1 VDVEKVFHCD
11 MIYYIG
17 DSHTAGI
24 GHMNPIKEIYEYN
37 PYPYYLSN
45 LLNSEYINLGIPGSN
60 LVNNIQIFIDNLQ
73 NIINNGKMVFFQFQ
87 FFQNAYLRFDENDIG
102 WKDIAVH
109 KNDVIDTINIPLEDR
124 VAILTYFEKY
134 EERRSWYEMKKVY
147 SLFNFLETYGI
158 KCYALY
164 WTPPFII
171 NIIDDKR
178 NIKFNDKNFVNP
190 LNLPTLAKET
200 NGVWDDNH
208 IGNNSNI
215 IVAQHIYD
223 FLSINNP

>member
-1 VDVEKVFHCD
+1 

-24 GHMNPIKEIYEYN
+24 SHMNPIKESYEYN

-45 LLNSEYINLGIPGSN
+45 LFKSEYVNLGIPGSN

-73 NIINNGKMVFFQFQ
+73 DIIDNGKMVFFQFQ

-102 WKDIAVH
+102 WKDLAVH
-109 KNDVIDTINIPLEDR
+109 KNDIIDTINIPLEDR
-124 VAILTYFEKY
+124 VAILTYFEKF

-147 SLFNFLETYGI
+147 SLFNFLENYGI
-158 KCYALY
+158 KCYAIY
-164 WTPPFII
+164 WVPPFII
-171 NIIDDKR
+171 NIIDDTR
-178 NIKFNDKNFVNP
+178 NIKINGKNFVSS
-190 LNLPTLAKET
+190 LNLPTLAEET
-200 NGVWDDNH
+200 NNKWDDNH

-215 IVAQHIYD
+215 ILANVIYD
-223 FLSINNP
+223 FLNINNP

>member
-1 VDVEKVFHCD
+1 

-24 GHMNPIKEIYEYN
+24 SHSNPIKEKYEYN
-37 PYPYYLSN
+37 PYPHYLSN
-45 LLNSEYINLGIPGSN
+45 LLNSDYTNLGIPGSN

-73 NIINNGKMVFFQFQ
+73 SIINNGKMVIFQFQ
-87 FFQNAYLRFDENDIG
+87 FFQNAYLRFDENNVG
-102 WKDIAVH
+102 WKDLAVH
-109 KNDVIDTINIPLEDR
+109 THDVLDTIDIPLEDR
-124 VAILTYFEKY
+124 VAILTYFEKF

-147 SLFNFLETYGI
+147 SLFNFLENYGI

-171 NIIDDKR
+171 KIIDDAR
-178 NIKFNDKNFVNP
+178 NIKINGKSFVTP
-190 LNLPTLAKET
+190 LNLSTLNDET
-200 NGVWDDNH
+200 NGVWNDNH

-215 IVAQHIYD
+215 ILANHIYD
-223 FLSINNP
+223 FLDIK

>member
-1 VDVEKVFHCD
+1 

-24 GHMNPIKEIYEYN
+24 SHSNPIKEKYEYN
-37 PYPYYLSN
+37 PYPHYLSN

-73 NIINNGKMVFFQFQ
+73 SIINNGKIVIFQFQ
-87 FFQNAYLRFDENDIG
+87 FFQNAYLRFDENNVG
-102 WKDIAVH
+102 WKDLAVH
-109 KNDVIDTINIPLEDR
+109 THDVLDTIDIPLEDR
-124 VAILTYFEKY
+124 VAILTYFEKF

-147 SLFNFLETYGI
+147 SLFNFLENYGI

-171 NIIDDKR
+171 KIIDDAR
-178 NIKFNDKNFVNP
+178 NIKINGKSFVTP
-190 LNLPTLAKET
+190 LNLPTLNDET
-200 NGVWDDNH
+200 NGVWNDNH

-215 IVAQHIYD
+215 ILANHIYD
-223 FLSINNP
+223 FLDIK

>member
-1 VDVEKVFHCD
+1 

-24 GHMNPIKEIYEYN
+24 SHSNPIKEKYEYN
-37 PYPYYLSN
+37 PYPHYLSN
-45 LLNSEYINLGIPGSN
+45 LLNSEYTNLGMPGSN

-73 NIINNGKMVFFQFQ
+73 SIIDDGKIVIFQFQ
-87 FFQNAYLRFDENDIG
+87 FFQNAYLRFDENNVG
-102 WKDIAVH
+102 WKDLAVH
-109 KNDVIDTINIPLEDR
+109 THDVLDTIDIPLEDR
-124 VAILTYFEKY
+124 VAILTYFEKF

-147 SLFNFLETYGI
+147 SLFNFLENYGI

-171 NIIDDKR
+171 KIIDDVR
-178 NIKFNDKNFVNP
+178 NIKINGKNFVTP
-190 LNLPTLAKET
+190 LNLPTLNDET
-200 NGVWDDNH
+200 NGEWNDNH

-215 IVAQHIYD
+215 ILANHIYD
-223 FLSINNP
+223 FLDIK